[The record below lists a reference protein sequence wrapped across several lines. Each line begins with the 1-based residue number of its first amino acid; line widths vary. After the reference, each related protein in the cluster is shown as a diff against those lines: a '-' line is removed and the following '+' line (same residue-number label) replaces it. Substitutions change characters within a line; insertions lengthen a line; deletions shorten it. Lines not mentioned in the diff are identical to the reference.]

1 MTIRVPNPCD
11 GVVEPVEEP
20 QVEEEA
26 QGEQGLVLDSPEV
39 QEPIFSERVF
49 DAEDFMAFKAE
60 RTITM
65 VDEEFMVGQFSYLYP
80 AGVDQANPQLSML
93 TPAWFYDLKESN
105 QILLTGPTE
114 GEMDTGKI
122 DPFRAGLMLTWYWE
136 NSSDF
141 QGATFTNPIKFPP
154 SAEMAG
160 RRTMYNIPIMVTPN
174 TDRQN
179 DDTLAIESRIDLHID
194 AFRARQLTNEFAD
207 FQDAR
212 NPSDNFMHVYFYGE
226 NSDLYESLPSDAAK
240 TKFKYG
246 LIPRPKTTFQ
256 DSVFES
262 PLPYHKEEA
271 DLMNIPTFNV
281 VDISLESRGF
291 ETEGF
296 GTGKIISE
304 YQKPSI
310 YRSFFEEKGLE
321 NLELNAIMANEGP
334 RCIPADKVQKFPSDK
349 VEMMETANAKLED
362 QSESFIRVKIATR
375 QGGDNFIAQ
384 LLRDNKMDRHLL
396 DLLTSDVDNQRYSP
410 DPEVFTQIM
419 KDKVFA
425 GRVGD
430 TAADVTTVD
439 MFTSNDQSKRG
450 VFFDANNRFEVKIND
465 QSTFSTREQDI
476 SQYPM
481 AYHNYDKPVLL
492 SFEDAITSQIFLSE
506 LKEHVRTRKL
516 NRSFIEI
523 MGGKKAHAE
532 IVAYHV
538 EKSDAV
544 TGEVIQDFYFSDSN
558 EVLEI
563 DFVDNQ
569 IIKGK
574 KYRYRVY
581 AVNMVISTKYR
592 YDNLRRN
599 RRPGSGTYHLH
610 VNARPEYAIIETP
623 YFEKIV
629 SVFDKPPMFPQVSFV
644 PYQGIEDQIGFLLQ
658 DNGGEILE
666 LPIPIRKEDQE
677 SILKMSEAQDKVVGD
692 KLLYGSDDLPT
703 GFEALCLTEQALF
716 ESFER
721 NEPLSYEDFSVAEP
735 KRFDAHG
742 KTGFFKMDIE
752 PNRYYYI
759 IFRTVEDDMLSNPT
773 EVFRFMMVSYEN
785 GIFLDVQT
793 IELNPPSAAKPMTFE
808 RVLKFEPNLMHYL
821 LNIAPA
827 SESAQDMT
835 NFVKSAPEITEDNVG
850 KLEDELQESLW
861 GKKLKVRLRSKSTSK
876 ELDINVVFE
885 KSIITHLPGNP
896 DSVEPVVPTVCED
909 EPE

>member
-1 MTIRVPNPCD
+1 
-11 GVVEPVEEP
+11 
-20 QVEEEA
+20 
-26 QGEQGLVLDSPEV
+26 
-39 QEPIFSERVF
+39 
-49 DAEDFMAFKAE
+49 
-60 RTITM
+60 
-65 VDEEFMVGQFSYLYP
+65 
-80 AGVDQANPQLSML
+80 
-93 TPAWFYDLKESN
+93 
-105 QILLTGPTE
+105 
-114 GEMDTGKI
+114 
-122 DPFRAGLMLTWYWE
+122 
-136 NSSDF
+136 
-141 QGATFTNPIKFPP
+141 
-154 SAEMAG
+154 
-160 RRTMYNIPIMVTPN
+160 
-174 TDRQN
+174 
-179 DDTLAIESRIDLHID
+179 
-194 AFRARQLTNEFAD
+194 
-207 FQDAR
+207 
-212 NPSDNFMHVYFYGE
+212 
-226 NSDLYESLPSDAAK
+226 
-240 TKFKYG
+240 
-246 LIPRPKTTFQ
+246 
-256 DSVFES
+256 
-262 PLPYHKEEA
+262 
-271 DLMNIPTFNV
+271 
-281 VDISLESRGF
+281 
-291 ETEGF
+291 
-296 GTGKIISE
+296 
-304 YQKPSI
+304 
-310 YRSFFEEKGLE
+310 
-321 NLELNAIMANEGP
+321 
-334 RCIPADKVQKFPSDK
+334 
-349 VEMMETANAKLED
+349 MMETANAKLED
-362 QSESFIRVKIATR
+362 QSESFIRVQIATR

-396 DLLTSDVDNQRYSP
+396 DLLTSDIDNQRYSSTS
-410 DPEVFTQIM
+410 EVFTQIM

-425 GRVGD
+425 GRAGD
-430 TAADVTTVD
+430 TAEDVVAID

-450 VFFDANNRFEVKIND
+450 VFFDVHDRFRVKIND
-465 QSTFSTREQDI
+465 QSTFSMREQDI

-569 IIKGK
+569 IMKGK

-581 AVNMVISTKYR
+581 AVNMVISTKYM
-592 YDNLRRN
+592 YENLRESERQ
-599 RRPGSGTYHLH
+599 RLLFHLD
-610 VNARPEYAIIETP
+610 VKANPEYTIIETP

-629 SVFDKPPMFPQVSFV
+629 SVFDKPPMFPQVTFV

-658 DNGGEILE
+658 DNGGEVLE

-716 ESFER
+716 ESFKR
-721 NEPLSYEDFSVAEP
+721 NEPLSYEDFSIATP

-785 GIFLDVQT
+785 GIYLDAQT
-793 IELNPPSAAKPMTFE
+793 IELSPPDPLKSMTFE

-821 LNIAPA
+821 LDIAPA
-827 SESAQDMT
+827 SDSAQDMT

-876 ELDINVVFE
+876 ELDINVVFQ
-885 KSIITHLPGNP
+885 KSITTHLPENP